1 MSPYE
6 DLIIDHWRNPRNK
19 GTLEAPDVDVTE
31 ANVPCGDVVRLQL
44 RVRDGA
50 VEDVRFDG
58 RGCAISMAAASLLTE
73 MIKGKKLEE
82 LQGMRQED
90 ILDALGGVIKPR
102 LNCALLSYRTLR
114 KALDSLGARER
125 IRGQKAGAEEKT

>member
-19 GTLEAPDVDVTE
+19 GTLPDPDADVTE

-44 RVRDGA
+44 KVRDGV

-58 RGCAISMAAASLLTE
+58 RGCAISMASASLLTE
-73 MIKGKKLEE
+73 MIKGRGLEE
-82 LQGMRQED
+82 LESMKPEEVVE
-90 ILDALGGVIKPR
+90 ALGGVIKPR
-102 LNCALLSYRTLR
+102 LNCALLPYRALR
-114 KALDSLGARER
+114 KALDALRGEGSGANPPRR
-125 IRGQKAGAEEKT
+125 S

>member
-19 GTLEAPDVDVTE
+19 GILPEPDVDVTE

-44 RVRDGA
+44 KVRDGV

-58 RGCAISMAAASLLTE
+58 RGCAISMASASLLTE
-73 MIKGKKLEE
+73 MIKGKKLEDLEAMRPEE
-82 LQGMRQED
+82 LVE
-90 ILDALGGVIKPR
+90 ALGGVIKPR

-114 KALDSLGARER
+114 KAIEALHRADPQANSPQTPE
-125 IRGQKAGAEEKT
+125 

>member
-6 DLIIDHWRNPRNK
+6 DLIIDHWRHPRNK
-19 GTLEAPDVDVTE
+19 GTMPDPDVDVTE

-44 RVRDGA
+44 KVRDGR

-58 RGCAISMAAASLLTE
+58 RGCAISMASASLLTE
-73 MIKGKKLEE
+73 MLKGKRLEE
-82 LQGMRQED
+82 LEEMRQEE
-90 ILDALGGVIKPR
+90 LLEALGGVIKAR

-114 KALDSLGARER
+114 KALEALDRTGSHVNPSP
-125 IRGQKAGAEEKT
+125 